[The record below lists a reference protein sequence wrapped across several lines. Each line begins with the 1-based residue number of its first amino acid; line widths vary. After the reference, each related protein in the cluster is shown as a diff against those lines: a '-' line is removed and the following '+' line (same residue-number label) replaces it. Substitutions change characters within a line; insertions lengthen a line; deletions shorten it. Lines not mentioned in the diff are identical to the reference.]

1 MIALI
6 DAFHKE
12 LSDIRELADS
22 TVENYT
28 YTIVDYWDFAKNK
41 LNIDPIYSKGR
52 HILKWMAEVRNKGI
66 GNSRLKN
73 HRAALKTFF
82 ALLIKL
88 KMIKNN
94 PADALPQIRKTLSD
108 RNKPIPQ
115 KVAYRLLRS
124 IAQST
129 WHGKRN
135 YLIIAMLWA
144 LGLRIGEL
152 TSLKVKSFEPEHDP
166 ENKIGLLRVR
176 GKNRQQRVL
185 FVVDKLYDDLTT
197 YLNHPLSPKK
207 KNSPLFPIE
216 AGTAISTD
224 RAYKMIKEYCQ
235 SANIKNRITP
245 HVLRHSFAT
254 DMYHQGVPLSA
265 IQVMMGHTKKAE
277 TAIYIHVSDQL
288 QKQALEQ
295 ISIEGG
301 PLWV

>member
-1 MIALI
+1 MLALI

-12 LSDIRELADS
+12 LSNIRELADS

-28 YTIVDYWDFAKNK
+28 YSIVDYCDYAKNNLK
-41 LNIDPIYSKGR
+41 IDPIYSKGH
-52 HILKWMAEVRNKGI
+52 HILKWMVEVRKKGI

-73 HRAALKTFF
+73 HRVALKTFF

-94 PADALPQIRKTLSD
+94 PADALPQVRKTLSD
-108 RNKPIPQ
+108 RNKPIPN

-124 IAQST
+124 IDQSA

-144 LGLRIGEL
+144 LGLRVGEL
-152 TSLKVKSFEPEHDP
+152 TSLKVKSFEPDHDP
-166 ENKIGLLRVR
+166 KNKIGLLRVR
-176 GKNRQQRVL
+176 GKNRQQRAL
-185 FVVDKLYDDLTT
+185 FVVDKLYDDINA
-197 YLNHPLSPKK
+197 YLNHPLSPNK

-224 RAYKMIKEYCQ
+224 RVYKMIKEYCL

-245 HVLRHSFAT
+245 HVLRHTFAT

-265 IQVMMGHTKKAE
+265 IQVMMGHSKKAE
-277 TAIYIHVSDQL
+277 TSLYIHVSDQL
-288 QKQALEQ
+288 QKQALEK
-295 ISIEGG
+295 ITIEGG
-301 PLWV
+301 LSWL